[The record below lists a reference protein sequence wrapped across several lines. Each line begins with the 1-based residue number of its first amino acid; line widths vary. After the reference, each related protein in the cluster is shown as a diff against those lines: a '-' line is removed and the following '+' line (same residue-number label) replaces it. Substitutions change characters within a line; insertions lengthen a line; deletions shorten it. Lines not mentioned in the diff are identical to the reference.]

1 MPSALASRGGLVK
14 PWRLINTLAAVIILL
29 FIIVSS
35 GAERQAPQDKS
46 EQAIRDLEQR
56 WLENEDDPSALA
68 TILADDF
75 VHALPMGFIGK
86 QDQLNFLRKHHQ
98 ISKSTKHF
106 GELRVRL
113 YGSIAIANG
122 IVVETQEGAA
132 AVRKTVF
139 TDVFVRR
146 HGTWQAVN
154 AQETPWELRNSN

>member
-1 MPSALASRGGLVK
+1 VK
-14 PWRLINTLAAVIILL
+14 PWRLINTLAAIIILL

-68 TILADDF
+68 AILADDF
-75 VHALPMGFIGK
+75 VHALPIGFIGK
-86 QDQLNFLRKHHQ
+86 QEQLNFMRKYHQ
-98 ISKSTKHF
+98 ISKGTKHF

-113 YGSIAIANG
+113 YGSTAIANG
-122 IVVETQEGAA
+122 IVVDTQEGSAS
-132 AVRKTVF
+132 VRKTVF
-139 TDVFVRR
+139 TDVFIRR

-154 AQETPWELRNSN
+154 AQETPWELRSSN

>member
-1 MPSALASRGGLVK
+1 MK
-14 PWRLINTLAAVIILL
+14 PRRLINSLEAVIILL

-35 GAERQAPQDKS
+35 GAENQAQQDKS

-56 WLENEDDPSALA
+56 WLENEDDPSTLT

-86 QDQLNFLRKHHQ
+86 QEQLNLLRKHHQ
-98 ISKSTKHF
+98 TSRSTRHF

-113 YGSIAIANG
+113 YGTTAIANG
-122 IVVETQEGAA
+122 LVVDTQEGTAS
-132 AVRKTVF
+132 VRKTVF
-139 TDVFVRR
+139 TDVFVQR

-154 AQETPWELRNSN
+154 AQETPWEQRKSN

>member
-1 MPSALASRGGLVK
+1 VK
-14 PWRLINTLAAVIILL
+14 PWRLIKAFAAFIILL
-29 FIIVSS
+29 FIIVSFC
-35 GAERQAPQDKS
+35 AEPRAAQDKS

-56 WLENEDDPSALA
+56 WLENEDDPSTLT

-75 VHALPMGFIGK
+75 VHALPMGFIDK

-113 YGSIAIANG
+113 YGSTAIANG
-122 IVVETQEGAA
+122 IVVDKQEGSASL
-132 AVRKTVF
+132 RKTVF

-154 AQETPWELRNSN
+154 AQETPWAQRNSN

>member
-1 MPSALASRGGLVK
+1 MK
-14 PWRLINTLAAVIILL
+14 PWPLINTLAAIIILL
-29 FIIVSS
+29 FIIGSP
-35 GAERQAPQDKS
+35 GAEPRAAQDKS

-56 WLENEDDPSALA
+56 WLENEDDPSALT

-86 QDQLNFLRKHHQ
+86 QEQLNFMRKHHQ
-98 ISKSTKHF
+98 IPNSTKHF

-113 YGSIAIANG
+113 YGSTAIANG
-122 IVVETQEGAA
+122 IVVDKQEGSASL
-132 AVRKTVF
+132 RKTVF

-154 AQETPWELRNSN
+154 AQETPWAQRNSN